1 MERVT
6 KAERADP
13 SQAGDGGEGARRVDS
28 PGYLAAVVDLLGL
41 LACGELAAFSR
52 LAADAELAPSFGVRT
67 RMAGLAVQEYGHFRL
82 LVDELAARGVDPESA
97 MAGFGAHFDT
107 FHERTRPSTWLE
119 GVVKAYVG
127 EGIASDFYREIAA
140 YVDSPT
146 RALVEQALEDG
157 ERTDYLVQIARE
169 AMAADPGTA
178 GRLALWARR
187 LLGEALTQAQAV
199 AVERDSL
206 TELLAGRYGGPGADL
221 AEMGRMFARLTDA
234 HVQRMARLGLT
245 A

>member
-1 MERVT
+1 MT
-6 KAERADP
+6 AH
-13 SQAGDGGEGARRVDS
+13 VDS
-28 PGYLAAVVDLLGL
+28 PGYRAAVADLLGL

-52 LAADAELAPSFGVRT
+52 LAADAELAPSFAVRA
-67 RMAGLAVQEYGHFRL
+67 RMAGLAVQEYAHFRL
-82 LVDELAARGVDPESA
+82 LADELRSRGVDADAA

-127 EGIASDFYREIAA
+127 DGIAADFYREIAA
-140 YVDSPT
+140 YVDPPT
-146 RALVEQALEDG
+146 RALIERALEDG
-157 ERTDYLVQIARE
+157 ERTDYLVSIARE

-199 AVERDSL
+199 AVERASL
-206 TELLAGRYGGPGADL
+206 TGLLAGTYGGPGADL
-221 AEMGRMFARLTDA
+221 AEMGRMFGRLTDA
-234 HVQRMARLGLT
+234 HVARMGRLGLT